1 MQSVNNADAMGYDRL
16 IERAKAETPAQNFD
30 IAHETVFD
38 KLLSDYFL
46 DKRGEYKDSN
56 KLLKDLTKI
65 FEDKT
70 VASFGLT
77 GLPHLQMT

>member
-1 MQSVNNADAMGYDRL
+1 MGYDNL
-16 IERAKAETPAQNFD
+16 VERAKAETAGQNFD

-38 KLLSDYFL
+38 KLLADYFL

-56 KLLKDLTKI
+56 KLLKDLSKI

-70 VASFGLT
+70 AASFGLT
-77 GLPHLQMT
+77 GLPHLQLT